1 MNPVSPQNWFLKC
14 GIAAG
19 LSLLVYAAIAIAGP
33 KAPPLPTSRDGALTV
48 LDRYMQ
54 EPVPSVLLVG
64 SSLTTR
70 LNEAYFDTPDL
81 RVIGLAGG
89 SPITAL
95 EVALARN
102 RLPKT
107 ILIEMNILVRG
118 EDPVLVQKFSGGA
131 TSTWPRPI
139 RSAIAF
145 YERWLHGPPDRRQA
159 RADSAALLRGPPSDF
174 DSRIYADRAFH
185 QSDAEDPTVAV
196 RENVTRMEQLIAAIE
211 KRGARVLLYELPY
224 SEQLEGSR
232 SARITREIVHS
243 KFPDPDR
250 WLHIDFTRS
259 ELRWADG
266 VHLDERSALI
276 VAQSIDR
283 ALSSLLGQRD

>member
-1 MNPVSPQNWFLKC
+1 MNPVSPQIWFLKYS
-14 GIAAG
+14 IAAG
-19 LSLLVYAAIAIAGP
+19 LALLVYVAIAIEGP

-54 EPVPSVLLVG
+54 EPVPDVLLVG

-95 EVALARN
+95 EVAIARN

-139 RSAIAF
+139 KSAIAL
-145 YERWLHGPPDRRQA
+145 YESWHHATPDRRQA
-159 RADSAALLRGPPSDF
+159 RADAAALLRGPPSNF
-174 DSRIYADRAFH
+174 DSRIYADRALR
-185 QSDAEDPTVAV
+185 QSNVEDPTVAV
-196 RENVTRMEQLIAAIE
+196 RGNAARVEQLITAIE

-232 SARITREIVHS
+232 SARTTREIVHS
-243 KFPDPDR
+243 KFPEPDR
-250 WLHIDFTRS
+250 WLHLDLTKS

-266 VHLDERSALI
+266 VHLDDRSALI

-283 ALSSLLGQRD
+283 ALSSRLGPT

>member
-1 MNPVSPQNWFLKC
+1 
-14 GIAAG
+14 
-19 LSLLVYAAIAIAGP
+19 
-33 KAPPLPTSRDGALTV
+33 
-48 LDRYMQ
+48 MQ
-54 EPVPSVLLVG
+54 EPVPGVLLVG
-64 SSLTTR
+64 SSLTAR
-70 LNEAYFDTPDL
+70 LNEVYFDTPDL

-95 EVALARN
+95 GVALARN

-107 ILIEMNILVRG
+107 ILIEMNILSRG
-118 EDPVLVQKFSGGA
+118 EDPVLVQKFSGAA

-145 YERWLHGPPDRRQA
+145 YERWLHAPPDRRQA
-159 RADSAALLRGPPSDF
+159 KADAAALLQGPPSDF
-174 DSRIYADRAFH
+174 DSRIYADRALH
-185 QSDAEDPTVAV
+185 QSNAEDPTVAV
-196 RENVTRMEQLIAAIE
+196 RANVTRMEQLIAAIE

-224 SEQLEGSR
+224 SERLEGSR
-232 SARITREIVHS
+232 SARTTREIVHS

-276 VAQSIDR
+276 VVQSIDR
-283 ALSSLLGQRD
+283 ALSSLLGPA

>member
-1 MNPVSPQNWFLKC
+1 MNPVSPQIWFLKC

-33 KAPPLPTSRDGALTV
+33 KAPPLPTSRDGALMV
-48 LDRYMQ
+48 LDRYIQ
-54 EPVPSVLLVG
+54 EPVPDVLLVG

-70 LNEAYFDTPDL
+70 LNEAYFDTPGL

-95 EVALARN
+95 EVALARD

-107 ILIEMNILVRG
+107 ILIEMNVLVRG

-139 RSAIAF
+139 KSAIAL
-145 YERWLHGPPDRRQA
+145 YESWHHAPPDRRQA
-159 RADSAALLRGPPSDF
+159 RADAAALLRGPPSNF
-174 DSRIYADRAFH
+174 DSRIYADRAFR
-185 QSDAEDPTVAV
+185 QSNAEDPTVAV
-196 RENVTRMEQLIAAIE
+196 RGNAARVEQLITAIE

-232 SARITREIVHS
+232 SARTTREIVHS
-243 KFPDPDR
+243 KFPEPDR
-250 WLHIDFTRS
+250 WLHPDFTKS

-266 VHLDERSALI
+266 VHLDDRSALI
-276 VAQSIDR
+276 LAQSIDR
-283 ALSSLLGQRD
+283 ALSSRLGPT

>member
-1 MNPVSPQNWFLKC
+1 MSPVSPQSWFLKC
-14 GIAAG
+14 SITAG
-19 LSLLVYAAIAIAGP
+19 LCLLVYAAIAIAGP
-33 KAPPLPTSRDGALTV
+33 KAPPLQTSRDGALTV

-54 EPVPSVLLVG
+54 EPVPAVLLVG

-95 EVALARN
+95 EVALARK

-118 EDPVLVQKFSGGA
+118 EDPVLVQKVSGGGA
-131 TSTWPRPI
+131 STWPRPI

-145 YERWLHGPPDRRQA
+145 YERWLHGSPDRRQA
-159 RADSAALLRGPPSDF
+159 RAHAAALLESPPSDF
-174 DSRIYADRAFH
+174 DSRIYADRALQ
-185 QSDAEDPTVAV
+185 QSNAEDPTVAV
-196 RENVTRMEQLIAAIE
+196 RGNVLKMQQLIAAIE
-211 KRGARVLLYELPY
+211 ERGARVLLYQLPY
-224 SEQLEGSR
+224 SEQLEESR
-232 SARITREIVHS
+232 SAKTTREIVRS
-243 KFPDPDR
+243 KFPDPKR
-250 WLHIDFTRS
+250 WLHVNFKRS

-266 VHLDERSALI
+266 IHLDERSALI
-276 VAQSIDR
+276 VAQAIDR
-283 ALSSLLGQRD
+283 ALSSVLEPG

>member
-1 MNPVSPQNWFLKC
+1 MNPVSPQIWFLKC

-48 LDRYMQ
+48 LDRYIQ
-54 EPVPSVLLVG
+54 EPVPDVLLVG

-70 LNEAYFDTPDL
+70 LNEAYFDTPEL

-118 EDPVLVQKFSGGA
+118 EDPVLVRKFSGGA

-139 RSAIAF
+139 KSAIAL
-145 YERWLHGPPDRRQA
+145 YESWHHAPPDRRQA
-159 RADSAALLRGPPSDF
+159 RADAAALLLGPPSNF
-174 DSRIYADRAFH
+174 DSRIYADRALRL
-185 QSDAEDPTVAV
+185 SNAEDPTVAV
-196 RENVTRMEQLIAAIE
+196 RGNAARVEQLITTIE

-224 SEQLEGSR
+224 SEPLEGSR
-232 SARITREIVHS
+232 SARTTREIVRS
-243 KFPDPDR
+243 KFPEPDR
-250 WLHIDFTRS
+250 WLHLDFTKS

-266 VHLDERSALI
+266 VHLDDRSALI

-283 ALSSLLGQRD
+283 ALSSRLGPT

>member
-1 MNPVSPQNWFLKC
+1 MNSVSSQIWFLKC

-19 LSLLVYAAIAIAGP
+19 LSLLVYAAIAIEGP
-33 KAPPLPTSRDGALTV
+33 QAPPLPTGRDGALTV
-48 LDRYMQ
+48 LNRYMQ
-54 EPVPSVLLVG
+54 EPVPGVLLVG

-70 LNEAYFDTPDL
+70 LNEAYFDTPGL
-81 RVIGLAGG
+81 KVIGVAGG

-102 RLPKT
+102 HLPKT
-107 ILIEMNILVRG
+107 ILIEMNVLVRG
-118 EDPVLVQKFSGGA
+118 EDPVLVRKFSGGA
-131 TSTWPRPI
+131 PSTWPRPI
-139 RSAIAF
+139 KSAIAF
-145 YERWLHGPPDRRQA
+145 YERWLHAPPDRRQA
-159 RADSAALLRGPPSDF
+159 RADAAALLQGPPSDF
-174 DSRIYADRAFH
+174 DSRIYADRALR
-185 QSDAEDPTVAV
+185 QSNAEDPTVAV
-196 RENVTRMEQLIAAIE
+196 RGNVARMEQLVATIE

-232 SARITREIVHS
+232 STRTTREIVHS

-250 WLHIDFTRS
+250 WLLLDFTRS

-276 VAQSIDR
+276 IVQSIDR
-283 ALSSLLGQRD
+283 ALSSVLGPA

>member
-1 MNPVSPQNWFLKC
+1 MNPVSPQIWFLKC

-54 EPVPSVLLVG
+54 EPVPDVLLVG

-107 ILIEMNILVRG
+107 ILIETNILVRG
-118 EDPVLVQKFSGGA
+118 ENTVLVQKFSGGA

-139 RSAIAF
+139 KSAIAF
-145 YERWLHGPPDRRQA
+145 YDIGFTHRP
-159 RADSAALLRGPPSDF
+159 
-174 DSRIYADRAFH
+174 
-185 QSDAEDPTVAV
+185 
-196 RENVTRMEQLIAAIE
+196 IAA
-211 KRGARVLLYELPY
+211 RQVQTPCFRARRAISTAAFTTIGHSVSQTRKIRRLLCA
-224 SEQLEGSR
+224 G
-232 SARITREIVHS
+232 T
-243 KFPDPDR
+243 
-250 WLHIDFTRS
+250 
-259 ELRWADG
+259 
-266 VHLDERSALI
+266 
-276 VAQSIDR
+276 
-283 ALSSLLGQRD
+283 

>member
-1 MNPVSPQNWFLKC
+1 MNSVSPQIWFLKC

-19 LSLLVYAAIAIAGP
+19 LSLLVYAAIAIEGP
-33 KAPPLPTSRDGALTV
+33 KAPPLPTGRDGALTV

-54 EPVPSVLLVG
+54 EPVPGVLLVG

-118 EDPVLVQKFSGGA
+118 EDPVLVRKFSGGA
-131 TSTWPRPI
+131 PSTRPRP
-139 RSAIAF
+139 SS
-145 YERWLHGPPDRRQA
+145 QQ
-159 RADSAALLRGPPSDF
+159 SPSMNAGF
-174 DSRIYADRAFH
+174 THR
-185 QSDAEDPTVAV
+185 P
-196 RENVTRMEQLIAAIE
+196 IAARQ
-211 KRGARVLLYELPY
+211 KQTRPPCLRARRAISTAAFMLIGHSV
-224 SEQLEGSR
+224 SQTRKIRR
-232 SARITREIVHS
+232 SLCAGT
-243 KFPDPDR
+243 
-250 WLHIDFTRS
+250 
-259 ELRWADG
+259 
-266 VHLDERSALI
+266 
-276 VAQSIDR
+276 
-283 ALSSLLGQRD
+283 

>member
-1 MNPVSPQNWFLKC
+1 MNPVSPQIWFLKC
-14 GIAAG
+14 SIAAG
-19 LSLLVYAAIAIAGP
+19 LSLLVYAAIVIAGP

-48 LDRYMQ
+48 LDRYMR
-54 EPVPSVLLVG
+54 EPVPDVLLVG

-70 LNEAYFDTPDL
+70 LNEAHFDTPDL

-107 ILIEMNILVRG
+107 ILIEMNILTRG

-131 TSTWPRPI
+131 TFTWPRPI

-145 YERWLHGPPDRRQA
+145 YESWHHAPPDRRQA
-159 RADSAALLRGPPSDF
+159 RAGAAALLRGPPSNF
-174 DSRIYADRAFH
+174 DSRIYADRALR
-185 QSDAEDPTVAV
+185 QSNADDPTVAV
-196 RENVTRMEQLIAAIE
+196 RLNATRMEQLIAAIE
-211 KRGARVLLYELPY
+211 KRGTRVLLYELPY

-232 SARITREIVHS
+232 SARTTREIVHS

-250 WLHIDFTRS
+250 WLHLDFTRS

-283 ALSSLLGQRD
+283 ALSSLLGPA

>member
-1 MNPVSPQNWFLKC
+1 MNPVSPQIWFLKYS
-14 GIAAG
+14 IAAG
-19 LSLLVYAAIAIAGP
+19 LALLVYAAIAIEGP

-54 EPVPSVLLVG
+54 EPVPDVLLVG

-95 EVALARN
+95 EVAIARN

-107 ILIEMNILVRG
+107 ILIEMNVLVRG

-139 RSAIAF
+139 KSAIAL
-145 YERWLHGPPDRRQA
+145 YESWHHAPPDRRQA
-159 RADSAALLRGPPSDF
+159 RADAAALLRGPPSNF
-174 DSRIYADRAFH
+174 DSRIYADRALR
-185 QSDAEDPTVAV
+185 QSNAEDPTVAV
-196 RENVTRMEQLIAAIE
+196 RGNAARVEQLITAIE

-232 SARITREIVHS
+232 SARTTREIGHS
-243 KFPDPDR
+243 KFPEPDR
-250 WLHIDFTRS
+250 WLHLDFIKS

-266 VHLDERSALI
+266 VHLDDRSALI

-283 ALSSLLGQRD
+283 ALSSRLGPT

>member
-14 GIAAG
+14 SIAAG

-54 EPVPSVLLVG
+54 EPVPGILLVG

-81 RVIGLAGG
+81 KVIGLAGG

-107 ILIEMNILVRG
+107 ILIEMNILTRG

-131 TSTWPRPI
+131 TFTWPRPI

-145 YERWLHGPPDRRQA
+145 YESWHHAPPDRRQA
-159 RADSAALLRGPPSDF
+159 RAGAAALLRGPPSDF
-174 DSRIYADRAFH
+174 DSRIYADRALR
-185 QSDAEDPTVAV
+185 QSNADDPTVAV
-196 RENVTRMEQLIAAIE
+196 RLNATRMEQLIAAIE
-211 KRGARVLLYELPY
+211 KRGTRVLLYELPY

-232 SARITREIVHS
+232 SARTTREIVHS

-250 WLHIDFTRS
+250 WLHLDFTRS

-283 ALSSLLGQRD
+283 ALSSLLGPA